1 VLRNKVIKYESSPS
15 LGELSLTQRHKRE
28 RRARARG
35 GIKSPVGFISGT
47 NPVINLHTNS
57 ATFGSKLPVRLCAQ
71 ATFCFASFMT
81 GTHSTHRTCR
91 GGVVFSPYADL

>member
-1 VLRNKVIKYESSPS
+1 MLRNKVIKYESSPS

-47 NPVINLHTNS
+47 NPVINLHTNGVRPYGR
-57 ATFGSKLPVRLCAQ
+57 AGSGFDFDPLP
-71 ATFCFASFMT
+71 
-81 GTHSTHRTCR
+81 
-91 GGVVFSPYADL
+91 GVVILKLLGA